1 MTPSRKILV
10 SLATLSAALAAV
22 ALGALPTAA
31 HVAHL
36 VIDSRHPLDGGGG
49 PDGTIAYEVING
61 HFEGALDPADPRNAI
76 ITDIGLAP
84 RDADGQ
90 VAYSSNFTIV
100 KPIDMNRSTGVLYD
114 MIPNRGNHLWLEADQ
129 PGYYWGQ
136 CAEFCGDSHAVMRFR
151 VIALG
156 PKEFNDWVTQQ
167 MEPAREVKP
176 AADQPAKPQFASYR
190 QDWKRN
196 EKGYTAEFDLDPL
209 NAWRAHQFPNKNE
222 DPALIAKGRELFQ
235 SKTCFSCHVVRG
247 MVGGSSAYP
256 DLTHFGSRTT
266 LAAGVLENNAE
277 QLARWI
283 AHPNEVKP
291 GNKMYA
297 NGYIPNHIE
306 LTSDDIA
313 ALVAFLESLK

>member
-1 MTPSRKILV
+1 MSD
-10 SLATLSAALAAV
+10 SM
-22 ALGALPTAA
+22 PTADEIRSA
-31 HVAHL
+31 CFTPVRIREGYDMGAVDDFLDRLAQTRDRGEDVGPLVTSNEL
-36 VIDSRHPLDGGGG
+36 VIPIGRPVHINLRSMD
-49 PDGTIAYEVING
+49 VI
-61 HFEGALDPADPRNAI
+61 HSFWVPK
-76 ITDIGLAP
+76 LA
-84 RDADGQ
+84 GK
-90 VAYSSNFTIV
+90 V
-100 KPIDMNRSTGVLYD
+100 D

-222 DPALIAKGRELFQ
+222 DPALIAKGRELF
-235 SKTCFSCHVVRG
+235 
-247 MVGGSSAYP
+247 
-256 DLTHFGSRTT
+256 
-266 LAAGVLENNAE
+266 
-277 QLARWI
+277 
-283 AHPNEVKP
+283 
-291 GNKMYA
+291 
-297 NGYIPNHIE
+297 
-306 LTSDDIA
+306 
-313 ALVAFLESLK
+313 